1 VKKNITILILSI
13 LLVSF
18 FNFFENFY
26 LLLKRDYNTR
36 LSKIYPFCG
45 KESVGFVNY
54 VKNKYKFDKK
64 IEIINFKASPNPSWV
79 FYKGNLSQYEKKKI
93 IFLNYKEDLST
104 EFIKD
109 RNDYFYSNSLPS
121 NTVGIKKIIFQG
133 SKNLDGSTIKIFIF
147 HKITN
152 EEKIIL
158 NKTIKIGKN
167 NEANINLNGENLN
180 IRNGNL
186 VLKIKNPNLTDFN
199 LDGINK
205 IIFEN
210 KAKYNLNNFKIIENI
225 NNKCYLVESYD

>member
-36 LSKIYPFCG
+36 LNKIYSFCE

-64 IEIINFKASPNPSWV
+64 IEIINFKASPDPTWV
-79 FYKGNLSQYEKKKI
+79 FYKGNSSQYEKKKI

-104 EFIKD
+104 EFIKV
-109 RNDYFYSNSLPS
+109 RNNYFYSSSLPS

-133 SKNLDGSTIKIFIF
+133 SKNLDGSTITIFIF
-147 HKITN
+147 HKISN

-158 NKTIKIGKN
+158 NKTIKIVKN
-167 NEANINLNGENLN
+167 NEANIDLNSEKLN
-180 IRNGNL
+180 TRNGNL
-186 VLKIKNPNLTDFN
+186 VLKLKNPDLTDFN

-210 KAKYNLNNFKIIENI
+210 KGKYNLSDFKILENI
-225 NNKCYLVESYD
+225 NNKCYLLENYD